1 LLFVVA
7 VVATPREALWAFAAD
22 VLLLAAATAV
32 AAVPA
37 GFVARRAAFEIPF
50 VAFALLLPVV
60 GGGTRLE
67 WMGLALSV
75 EGLWAAWNVIVKATL
90 GLWTTT
96 LLAATTPSADLLR
109 GLERLRVPR
118 LMTAIAGFMI
128 RYGDLVTGD
137 MRRMK
142 IAREAR
148 AHEPR
153 WLWQAGAIGAALG
166 TLFIRSFE
174 RGERV
179 YVAML
184 SRGFTGRLP
193 ADDSAAAPVSHWAGA
208 LALPAAAALIALGAQ
223 LLRP

>member
-1 LLFVVA
+1 LLFVLA
-7 VVATPREALWAFAAD
+7 VVATPREALWAYAAD
-22 VLLLAAATAV
+22 VLLLSAATAL

-37 GFVARRAAFEIPF
+37 GFLARRLTFEIPF
-50 VAFALLLPVV
+50 VAFALLLPLL
-60 GGGTRLE
+60 GGGRRLE

-75 EGLWAAWNVIVKATL
+75 EGLWAAWNVLVKATL

-96 LLAATTPSADLLR
+96 LLAATTPAAELLR
-109 GLERLRVPR
+109 GLERLRLPR
-118 LMTAIAGFMI
+118 VMTAIAGFMI
-128 RYGDLVTGD
+128 RYGDLVTGE
-137 MRRMK
+137 MKRMM

-148 AHEPR
+148 AYDPC
-153 WLWQAGAIGAALG
+153 WLWHGRALAASLG

-193 ADDSAAAPVSHWAGA
+193 ADDSAAAPVGHWAGA
-208 LALPAAAALIALGAQ
+208 LALPAAGAAIALSAQ
-223 LLRP
+223 LLRS